1 MSIMKPQKF
10 TLGEYTGYISL
21 EGENKTKGKE
31 IVTEDVVIGKDD
43 FGDDIIETRPVKN
56 KYSFMNIS
64 RNYADGEK
72 PKDYKDRESYLAFMS
87 TKEDEKDWVARNKET
102 KEIQVELDY
111 FPESMEFR
119 GLINGV
125 AYVGK
130 LASEK
135 ARSVQF
141 TKLAIK
147 DTLDNTTIEAEEDLP
162 F

>member
-1 MSIMKPQKF
+1 MFKPRKF
-10 TLGEYTGYISL
+10 TLGDYTGFISL
-21 EGENKTKGKE
+21 EGENKMKGKE
-31 IVTEDVVIGKDD
+31 IVTKEVVVGKDD
-43 FGDDIIETRPVKN
+43 FGDDIIETVPVKN
-56 KYSFMNIS
+56 EYSFMNIS
-64 RNYADGEK
+64 RNYSEGEK

-87 TKEDEKDWVARNKET
+87 FKEDEKDWVARDKNT

-111 FPESMEFR
+111 FPESLEFR

-130 LASEK
+130 LTSEK

-141 TKLAIK
+141 TKVEIK
-147 DTLDNTTIEAEEDLP
+147 DVREENTQVTAEDDLP

>member
-1 MSIMKPQKF
+1 MFKAKKF
-10 TLGEYTGYISL
+10 TIGDYTGYIAL

-31 IVTEDVVIGKDD
+31 IVTERVVVGKDD
-43 FGDDIIETRPVKN
+43 FGDDIYDEVPVKN

-64 RNYADGEK
+64 RNYPEGEK

-87 TKEDEKDWVARNKET
+87 SKEDEKDWVARHKDT
-102 KEIQVELDY
+102 KEIEVELDY
-111 FPESMEFR
+111 FPESLEFR

-130 LASEK
+130 IANEK
-135 ARSVQF
+135 ARTVQF
-141 TKLAIK
+141 TKLVIK
-147 DTLDNTTIEAEEDLP
+147 DTVSAPESADDEDLP